1 MENCQE
7 TQGSYEKLEFT
18 QRNVDAKINEIKSLS
33 KCAREEVVNQIKSD
47 LRAWLL
53 MTFKFTR
60 LQERCMSVWPL
71 SLREETGFGIGTALL
86 YDEWNLVIIFPM
98 DTTPSAVR
106 KTEQSVSGSY
116 NTGTG
121 AYTVTKTYKWSNS

>member
-33 KCAREEVVNQIKSD
+33 KC
-47 LRAWLL
+47 
-53 MTFKFTR
+53 
-60 LQERCMSVWPL
+60 WPL

-98 DTTPSAVR
+98 DTTPSAIR